1 VANIPQ
7 ATKRFHTGDT
17 VLVDGS
23 TGIIQL
29 LEPANPPA
37 AAGT

>member
-7 ATKRFHTGDT
+7 ATKRFHTGDS

-23 TGIIQL
+23 TGVVQLIQS
-29 LEPANPPA
+29 A
-37 AAGT
+37 